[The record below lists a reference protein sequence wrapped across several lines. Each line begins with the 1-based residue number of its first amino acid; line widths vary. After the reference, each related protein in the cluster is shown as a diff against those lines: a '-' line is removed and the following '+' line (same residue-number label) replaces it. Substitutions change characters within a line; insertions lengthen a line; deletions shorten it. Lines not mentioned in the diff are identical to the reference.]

1 MPGRSIVA
9 FALALFLAGL
19 AGTAAAAP
27 KAGEVLAISGQCFVE
42 RGGQKTAIGRND
54 PVEVGDVVLVP
65 AGARLKL
72 RMNDGSVISAA
83 AGSRVEIKNFATGGQ
98 GQPREATLALASG
111 LLRAVVSRVAE
122 PSHFEVQTAT
132 GVAAV
137 RSTDWFVEAKPGV
150 TVVGVLKGSVRLSS
164 AATGHS
170 VDIPAGWGA
179 RLFSGK
185 DPVPPRRW
193 SHAEFARVIGQTAL
207 R

>member
-1 MPGRSIVA
+1 MSGKSI
-9 FALALFLAGL
+9 FALTIVLFLAGIVE
-19 AGTAAAAP
+19 AAAAP
-27 KAGEVLAISGQCFVE
+27 QAGAVLAISGECFVE
-42 RGGQKTAIGRND
+42 RGGQKIAIRRSD

-65 AGARLKL
+65 KGARLKL
-72 RMNDGSVISAA
+72 RMNDGSIIAA
-83 AGSRVEIKNFATGGQ
+83 GSGSRVEIKNFEAGGD
-98 GQPREATLALASG
+98 GQARNATLALASG

-122 PSHFEVQTAT
+122 PSHLEVDTAT

-137 RSTDWFVEAKPGV
+137 RSTDWFVEAKRGV

-170 VDIPAGWGA
+170 VDIPTGWGA
-179 RLFSGK
+179 RLFLGK

-193 SHAEFARVIGQTAL
+193 SQAEFARVIGLTAL